1 MRHEIL
7 ISKPRVCIFNS
18 KQASSVGLHTFYHI
32 CCNLYEKFRW
42 VRSPRSQGRWAHPG
56 QAEGRVL
63 GPTVTL
69 WCPGASPYGCPLR
82 GPNIQLPDLRTPSSA
97 PSNLQTSQERRVGA
111 TLPVHGTVS
120 GLRRLPQP
128 RSHPLSC
135 HVGVFPDPLGL
146 PLQNDR
152 MQLNLVLMWQQG
164 SQVKYSKD
172 NKYNTANTVSTIKHT
187 PYGGMSLY

>member
-1 MRHEIL
+1 MGKE
-7 ISKPRVCIFNS
+7 SQKPRPL
-18 KQASSVGLHTFYHI
+18 GP
-32 CCNLYEKFRW
+32 
-42 VRSPRSQGRWAHPG
+42 PR

-69 WCPGASPYGCPLR
+69 WCLGASPYGCPLR
-82 GPNIQLPDLRTPSSA
+82 WPNIQLPDLRTPSPA
-97 PSNLQTSQERRVGA
+97 PSNLQTSRERRVGA

-146 PLQNDR
+146 PLPNDW
-152 MQLNLVLMWQQG
+152 MQLNLVLMWRQG

-172 NKYNTANTVSTIKHT
+172 NKYNTANTVSTIINNKTHAVRGDV
-187 PYGGMSLY
+187 PLLKDSVLLI